1 MLNRRR
7 MPGPRA
13 GLGPGSPRG
22 REATGR
28 RFALGP
34 AVKSLRKIPG
44 MRPRWLPVNSAST
57 WSAETKR
64 NVLVVVLIV
73 ASGSLD
79 AVGFLRLGEVF
90 TSVMTANM
98 VLLGVAAGTRDAAL
112 AAHAGTAFG
121 AYILGSFAGSR
132 IAGHAQDDQ
141 PAWPDR
147 VSVTLTVELTVLTV
161 FAAWWEATG
170 GHPPGAQT
178 YGLLAVNAIALGMQ
192 SAAVLRFGVPGL
204 STTYLTGT
212 LTQFVASLGRG
223 RFLTQGLASLLAIV
237 SGGAI
242 GAVLAVE
249 APRFMPIVPLGV
261 VALVLV
267 TSRLVFSAGK

>member
-1 MLNRRR
+1 
-7 MPGPRA
+7 
-13 GLGPGSPRG
+13 
-22 REATGR
+22 
-28 RFALGP
+28 
-34 AVKSLRKIPG
+34 
-44 MRPRWLPVNSAST
+44 VNSASR

-79 AVGFLRLGEVF
+79 AVGFLRLGGVF

-98 VLLGVAAGTRDAAL
+98 VLLGVSAGTRDAAL
-112 AAHAGTAFG
+112 AAHVGAAFG
-121 AYILGSFAGSR
+121 GYIVGSFAGSR
-132 IAGHAQDDQ
+132 IAGQAEDDQ
-141 PAWPDR
+141 PVWPDR
-147 VSVTLTVELTVLTV
+147 VSVTLTAELAVLTV
-161 FAAWWEATG
+161 FAGWWEATG
-170 GHPPGAQT
+170 GHPPDAQT

-192 SAAVLRFGVPGL
+192 SGTVLRFGVPSL

-212 LTQFVASLGRG
+212 LTQFVASLSRG
-223 RFLTQGLASLLAIV
+223 HFRAQGFASLLALV

-261 VALVLV
+261 VALVLIS
-267 TSRLVFSAGK
+267 SRLAFRASNQLPRA

>member
-1 MLNRRR
+1 M
-7 MPGPRA
+7 
-13 GLGPGSPRG
+13 
-22 REATGR
+22 
-28 RFALGP
+28 
-34 AVKSLRKIPG
+34 SLRKIPG
-44 MRPRWLPVNSAST
+44 MRSRSLPVNSASG

-64 NVLVVVLIV
+64 NALVVVLIV

-79 AVGFLRLGEVF
+79 AVGFLRLGGVF

-121 AYILGSFAGSR
+121 GFILGSFAGSR
-132 IAGHAQDDQ
+132 IAGHAQGGQ

-147 VSVTLTVELTVLTV
+147 ISVTLTVELAVLAV

-170 GHPPGAQT
+170 GHPPAGQT
-178 YGLLAVNAIALGMQ
+178 YGLLAINAIALGLQ

-212 LTQFVASLGRG
+212 LTQFVASLSRG
-223 RFLTQGLASLLAIV
+223 HLRPQSLASFLAVV

-242 GAVLAVE
+242 AAVLAVE
-249 APRFMPIVPLGV
+249 APRFVPIVPLGAV
-261 VALVLV
+261 SLVLIV
-267 TSRLVFSAGK
+267 SRLAFRAGERLPRA